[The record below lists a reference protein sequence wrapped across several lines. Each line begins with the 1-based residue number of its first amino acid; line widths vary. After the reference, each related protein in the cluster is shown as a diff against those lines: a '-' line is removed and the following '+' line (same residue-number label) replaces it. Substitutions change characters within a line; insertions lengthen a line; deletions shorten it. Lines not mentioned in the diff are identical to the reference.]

1 MHGPV
6 KDPEVI
12 IAARRAASSCPAT
25 RAGTLIEAV
34 WPESA

>member
-1 MHGPV
+1 MNGPV

-12 IAARRAASSCPAT
+12 IAALKAAHSCSAP

-34 WPESA
+34 LPESA